1 MSTFESM
8 PSSMKKLYPF
18 TPGRFKT
25 RDGHMLSYLDEG
37 PRDGKVL
44 ICLHGNP
51 TWSFYYREVVK
62 KLSPNYRVIV
72 PDHIGCGFSDK
83 PQDWEY
89 RLENHI
95 RNVKD
100 LVRELEVEKFSLL
113 VHDWGGAIG
122 MGVATRLKENVDKI
136 ILLNTAAFRDIHIP
150 KRIEICRKPIVGPLL
165 VRTFNAFAWPATF
178 MAVTKK
184 LDSDVKSGFLYPYNN
199 YQNRIATALFVRD
212 IPMKSSHPS
221 YQTLKNIED
230 ELPKLK
236 GPKLILW
243 GGKDFCFNDHFY
255 ERWQRIYPEAS
266 THYYEKAGHYV
277 LEDEREDVLSRIE
290 AFLE

>member
-1 MSTFESM
+1 MSTYEAM
-8 PSSMKKLYPF
+8 PESMKKLYPF
-18 TPGRFKT
+18 TPASFQT
-25 RDGHMLSYLDEG
+25 RDGHKLSYLDEG
-37 PRDGKVL
+37 PRDGEVL

-62 KLSPNYRVIV
+62 KLSPKYRVIV

-100 LVRELEVEKFSLL
+100 LVRELDIEKFSLL

-122 MGVATRLKENVDKI
+122 MGLATRLKENVDKI
-136 ILLNTAAFRDIHIP
+136 ILLNTAAFRDINIP
-150 KRIEICRKPIVGPLL
+150 KRIEICRKPVVGPLL

-184 LDSDVKSGFLYPYNN
+184 LDTDVKDGFLYPYNN

-212 IPMKSSHPS
+212 IPMSSAHPS
-221 YQTLKNIED
+221 YQTLKNIEEGLP
-230 ELPKLK
+230 ELT

-255 ERWQRIYPEAS
+255 KRWQEIYPDATS
-266 THYYEKAGHYV
+266 HYYEGAGHYV
-277 LEDEREDVLSRIE
+277 LEDEKDDVLRKIE
-290 AFLE
+290 AFLA